1 MQDNKNNLQGKSKQ
15 IDKPVLSERDF
26 YPPKDDRHWESGV
39 QDIKGGD
46 NFTDYAEDL
55 FRRYEDEGW

>member
-1 MQDNKNNLQGKSKQ
+1 MQDNKNNLQCKSKQ

-26 YPPKDDRHWESGV
+26 YPPKDNRYWESGV

-46 NFTDYAEDL
+46 NFADYTEDL
-55 FRRYEDEGW
+55 FRRYEDEER

>member
-1 MQDNKNNLQGKSKQ
+1 MQDNKNDLQCKNKQ

-26 YPPKDDRHWESGV
+26 YPPKDNRYWESGV

-46 NFTDYAEDL
+46 SFADYAEYYFDT
-55 FRRYEDEGW
+55 YHEDS